1 VENEAF
7 LGTAEA
13 AITSAIRM
21 GAQLAEAYIC
31 NSKELKIEVREGRV
45 ETMKL
50 AGNRGMGLRV
60 VRDSRTGFSF
70 STDLSPAGVKEAAA
84 QAIANCGLTA
94 EDPFLQ
100 LPSPGVFYPELDIY
114 DPAIRETTVE
124 EKIDLA
130 RF

>member
-50 AGNRGMGLRV
+50 AGNRGMGLRGQEQN
-60 VRDSRTGFSF
+60 SEGQ
-70 STDLSPAGVKEAAA
+70 PVKS
-84 QAIANCGLTA
+84 NGKGRRCGQFR
-94 EDPFLQ
+94 EDR
-100 LPSPGVFYPELDIY
+100 
-114 DPAIRETTVE
+114 REGNSYNG
-124 EKIDLA
+124 
-130 RF
+130 